1 MDNKVIYFGE
11 WNTKGIGLM
20 PFFVA
25 CITTCLKVSCFHP
38 AQRSANDFKIVKSA
52 ILWSLGSL

>member
-11 WNTKGIGLM
+11 WNTKGIGLI

-25 CITTCLKVSCFHP
+25 YITTYLKVSCFHP
-38 AQRSANDFKIVKSA
+38 AQRSAKDFKIVKSA
-52 ILWSLGSL
+52 FF

>member
-11 WNTKGIGLM
+11 WNTKGIGLI

-25 CITTCLKVSCFHP
+25 YITTYLKVSCFHP
-38 AQRSANDFKIVKSA
+38 AQRSAKDFKIVKSA
-52 ILWSLGSL
+52 FV